1 MLLGVV
7 VVILVQTWQ
16 RLAHQ
21 LLYCFLEARRRR
33 YRAAADL
40 RANPGS
46 EDREID
52 VKKGNRDERETKMQ
66 RVQMA
71 GSNEVRDS
79 KVTEGSKQVEMVGQ
93 VPCPAPIH
101 GAAIMDPT
109 GPPMAASRKQAWS
122 GSDTV
127 SSALWSHGLRN
138 GRDREFNQTAS
149 RLLEA

>member
-21 LLYCFLEARRRR
+21 LLYCFLEPRRRR

-52 VKKGNRDERETKMQ
+52 VKKGNRDKRERKMQ
-66 RVQMA
+66 RVQMD

-79 KVTEGSKQVEMVGQ
+79 KVTEGSRWRWLAKF
-93 VPCPAPIH
+93 PAQRP
-101 GAAIMDPT
+101 
-109 GPPMAASRKQAWS
+109 S
-122 GSDTV
+122 TV
-127 SSALWSHGLRN
+127 LQLWM
-138 GRDREFNQTAS
+138 
-149 RLLEA
+149 